1 MADDLHELKRLSR
14 ELGGARSA
22 LDDRLGIAY
31 IEATADR
38 VVARMP
44 VDGNTQAYGMLHG
57 GASGALAE
65 AIGSCAAALHAG
77 PGRMAV
83 GIELNA
89 THHRPVGAGY
99 VTGAATVAHAGR
111 TLVTC
116 DVVIT
121 DEQGRRVCTARVTSM
136 LRDRPGGPARAS
148 ERVTAGEEPGIATLA
163 ESLASRGANE
173 IPHPGGTLLAHLERV
188 HALLGQWGARP
199 VVRLAGLCH
208 AYYGTDGFPAALGDI
223 AHREELA
230 AIIGE
235 EAERLVYFYASCDRR
250 FSYPHLGK
258 PEGPFKDRFTGT
270 VLLSPLPL
278 RRDFAELT
286 AANELD
292 IMQVNS
298 SLRAQHGPG
307 LLRLFTSWRKLLSDP
322 AWRAVQITL
331 RSPANVR

>member
-1 MADDLHELKRLSR
+1 MAIDLNELERLSR

-22 LDDRLGIAY
+22 LDDRLGITY
-31 IEATADR
+31 IEATVDR

-44 VDGNTQAYGMLHG
+44 VEGNTQVYGMLHG
-57 GASGALAE
+57 GASCALAE
-65 AIGSCAAALHAG
+65 AVGSCVAALSAG

-89 THHRPVGAGY
+89 THHRPVGSGC
-99 VTGAATVAHAGR
+99 VTGAATVTHAGR

-121 DEQGRRVCTARVTSM
+121 DERDRRVCTARVTSM
-136 LRDRPGGPARAS
+136 LRDRPGESAHVS
-148 ERVTAGEEPGIATLA
+148 ERTVAGEEPGIAA
-163 ESLASRGANE
+163 VIESLTSCGANAM
-173 IPHPGGTLLAHLERV
+173 PHPGGILLAHLERV
-188 HALLGQWGARP
+188 HDLLGEWGARP

-208 AYYGTDGFPAALGDI
+208 AYYGTDGFSTALGDI
-223 AHREELA
+223 AQRDELA

-235 EAERLVYFYASCDRR
+235 EAERLVYLYAGCDRR
-250 FSYPHLGK
+250 FSYAHLAE

-270 VLLSPLPL
+270 VRFPPLPL

-292 IMQVNS
+292 IMQVDS
-298 SLRAQHGPG
+298 ELRAQHGPG
-307 LLRLFTSWRKLLSDP
+307 LLGLFTSWRKLLSDP
-322 AWRAVQITL
+322 AWRAVRMTL
-331 RSPANVR
+331 A

>member
-1 MADDLHELKRLSR
+1 LGKPGFEDGVMAIERLKRLSQ
-14 ELGGARSA
+14 ELGGASSA
-22 LDDRLGIAY
+22 LDDRLGIEY
-31 IEATADR
+31 IDATADR

-44 VDGNTQAYGMLHG
+44 VEGNTQAYGMLHG

-65 AIGSCAAALHAG
+65 AIGSCVAALCAG

-89 THHRPVGAGY
+89 THHRPAGSGY
-99 VTGAATVAHAGR
+99 VTGVATATHTGR

-121 DEQGRRVCTARVTSM
+121 DEQDRRVCTARVTSM
-136 LRDRPGGPARAS
+136 LRDRPG
-148 ERVTAGEEPGIATLA
+148 EESVV
-163 ESLASRGANE
+163 ESLASHGARE

-208 AYYGTDGFPAALGDI
+208 AYYGTDGFPTALGDP
-223 AHREELA
+223 ADRDELA

-235 EAERLVYFYASCDRR
+235 EAERLVYFYAGCDRR
-250 FSYPHLGK
+250 FSYPHLAEPG
-258 PEGPFKDRFTGT
+258 GPFKDRFTGT
-270 VLLSPLPL
+270 VLDPPLPL

-292 IMQVNS
+292 IMRVNPG
-298 SLRAQHGPG
+298 LRAQYGAG
-307 LLRLFTSWRKLLSDP
+307 LLDLFTAWRKLLSAP
-322 AWRAVQITL
+322 AWQTVQTTL
-331 RSPANVR
+331 P